1 VIFVGINGVFRL
13 GMEVNLLTLDAPS
26 QRVLMMGNVAIARG
40 AMEAGV
46 QVATSYPGTPS
57 SEIIGSLCQVARQA
71 GVYVEWSTN
80 EMVAFEVAFAASLAG
95 VRSMMACKHL
105 GVNWIADP
113 FLVSAYTGVNGGLV
127 IVVADDPHPY
137 SSQNAEDTRYYAK
150 LAKVPCLEP
159 SDIQEA
165 KDVMILA
172 FELSETLQLPVMVR
186 ITPRIAHTRGVV
198 VLGPISRLRRKAKF
212 EKDSTRYVM
221 IASNTRNRHPW
232 LNKQY
237 ARAAELAETFQLNRL
252 GLVPSATVG
261 VIGCGLSYGYV
272 REALHLLGA
281 EDRVSILKLVT
292 VNPLPTQLVCKL
304 LSSVNTVLIVEEIE
318 PVVETDIRS
327 LAQGLG
333 LNIEIKGRLTNDLP
347 REFELTPDIVTMAL
361 AKILNTP
368 LNNATPNEVIS
379 EINDLVIRRTPF
391 LCAGCPHRASYYAIK
406 QALKKVNRGGIVTG
420 DRGCYNQGI
429 HPPLKAI
436 DTCICMGASIAMAC
450 GFNQAGIEEPIVAVI
465 GDSTF
470 FHAGIPALINAV
482 YNYAKVTVVI
492 LDNGWTAMTGHQ
504 PNPTTGIT
512 AMGEPTKI
520 IKPEDFVKACGIN
533 HVKVVDPYN
542 VKAAID
548 AIAEAINH
556 PEPSVVVC
564 RHLCAIQELRA
575 MKLRG
580 IKSTP
585 YTVNISK
592 CNGCKLCLSQLG
604 CPATALENGKVKIDT
619 YTCVGCGV
627 CAQVCPVEAIEES
640 S

>member
-1 VIFVGINGVFRL
+1 
-13 GMEVNLLTLDAPS
+13 MEVGLLTVDTPG

-40 AMEAGV
+40 ALEAGV

-71 GVYVEWSTN
+71 GIYVEWSTN

-95 VRSMMACKHL
+95 VRSIVACKHL
-105 GVNWIADP
+105 GMNWIADP
-113 FLVSAYTGVNGGLV
+113 FLVSAYTGVNGGLI

-159 SDIQEA
+159 SDVQEA
-165 KDVMILA
+165 KDVMALA

-186 ITPRIAHTRGVV
+186 ITPRIAHTRGIV
-198 VLGPISRLRRKAKF
+198 VLGSISRLRRKANF

-221 IASNTRNRHPW
+221 ISSNARNRHAW

-252 GLVPSATVG
+252 KLAPGATVG

-281 EDRVSILKLVT
+281 ENQVSILKLAT

-304 LSSVNTVLIVEEIE
+304 LSSVTTVLIVEEID
-318 PVVETDIRS
+318 PVIETDIRS

-333 LNIEIKGRLTNDLP
+333 LNLEIRGRLTNDLP
-347 REFELTPDIVTMAL
+347 RELELTPDIVTAAL
-361 AKILNTP
+361 ARIFGASYDS
-368 LNNATPNEVIS
+368 NAASNYVIS
-379 EINDLVIRRTPF
+379 EINNLVTRRTPF

-450 GFNQAGIEEPIVAVI
+450 GFSKVGIEEPIVAVI

-482 YNYAKVTVVI
+482 YNHAKVTVVI

-504 PNPTTGIT
+504 PNPATGIT
-512 AMGEPTKI
+512 AMGDPTKML
-520 IKPEDFVKACGIN
+520 KPEELAMACGVD

-542 VKAAID
+542 VKATID
-548 AIAEAINH
+548 SIVEAINH

-564 RHLCAIQELRA
+564 RHICTLQELRT
-575 MKLRG
+575 MKLMG
-580 IKSTP
+580 IKPAP
-585 YTVNISK
+585 YSVNLDECTS
-592 CNGCKLCLSQLG
+592 CKLCLFQLG
-604 CPATALENGKVKIDT
+604 CPAMAAENGKVKIDT

-627 CAQVCPVEAIEES
+627 CAQVCPVEAIRRGS
-640 S
+640 